1 MLPSAKGGRRE
12 EALIR
17 TSCYLAIALLAYG
30 SQAFAQDFPTRFV
43 TIVAPFQAGGPSD
56 TVARLIAV
64 PMSKALGQ
72 QVVVENVT
80 GAGGTL
86 GSGRVAK
93 AAPDGYTLG
102 ISGSGTHAA
111 VEQLYANPPYRA
123 LDFEWVG
130 LVNTTPVVIVGKKD
144 FPPNSLQE
152 LVAYLRAN
160 EKTVTEADAG
170 VGSVSHL
177 ACSVFHSLI
186 GIKPT
191 VVSYRGTPQATQDV
205 LAGNVDFLCNQIV
218 NIVEHAKAGSLKA
231 YAVTGETRSAMLPN
245 VPTTTEAGLPDFKL
259 TVWYGLSAPKGTPA
273 PIVAKLNQALSVAMD
288 DPIVVKRFA
297 DLGYDVAPPQQRSP
311 AAFEE
316 FMRKEV
322 DLWARVLG
330 SMKPATAHDLAAGA
344 RDRDHCGHAARRRSR
359 PLGAGAGQGDHRH
372 RASRCPGAGRQCGW
386 GGRAQG
392 MAPRRA
398 ARPRRPCDRDQLA
411 QHDRRLP
418 DRRDQIGPGTVCTT
432 GDPVQRIH
440 RVCCSR
446 RLEHPRQR
454 RPDRRPGEEHR
465 HDRALHVARQFQSR
479 RGSEGDPPRRRR
491 HPRGEDPCV
500 RYRPRRGRGR
510 GCRPFRCRC
519 DHGGERRARTRGQQ

>member
-1 MLPSAKGGRRE
+1 VTR
-12 EALIR
+12 I
-17 TSCYLAIALLAYG
+17 SCWLATALLACA
-30 SQAFAQDFPTRFV
+30 SHAVAQEFPTRFV

-56 TVARLIAV
+56 TVARLIAA

-80 GAGGTL
+80 GAGGTI

-111 VEQLYANPPYRA
+111 VEPYRA
-123 LDFEWVG
+123 LDFESVG
-130 LVNTTPVVIVGKKD
+130 LVNTTPVVIVGKRD
-144 FPPNSLQE
+144 LPPNTLQE
-152 LVAYLRAN
+152 LVAYLRAH

-177 ACSVFHSLI
+177 ACSVLHSLI

-191 VVSYRGTPQATQDV
+191 VVSYRGTPQATQDI

-231 YAVTGETRSAMLPN
+231 YAVTGERRSAMLPD

-273 PIVAKLNQALSVAMD
+273 PIVAKLNQALATAMD

-297 DLGYDVAPPQQRSP
+297 DLGYEVAPPQQRSP
-311 AAFEE
+311 AAFDE

-330 SMKPATAHDLAAGA
+330 SMKPAN
-344 RDRDHCGHAARRRSR
+344 S
-359 PLGAGAGQGDHRH
+359 P
-372 RASRCPGAGRQCGW
+372 
-386 GGRAQG
+386 
-392 MAPRRA
+392 
-398 ARPRRPCDRDQLA
+398 
-411 QHDRRLP
+411 
-418 DRRDQIGPGTVCTT
+418 
-432 GDPVQRIH
+432 
-440 RVCCSR
+440 
-446 RLEHPRQR
+446 
-454 RPDRRPGEEHR
+454 
-465 HDRALHVARQFQSR
+465 
-479 RGSEGDPPRRRR
+479 
-491 HPRGEDPCV
+491 
-500 RYRPRRGRGR
+500 
-510 GCRPFRCRC
+510 
-519 DHGGERRARTRGQQ
+519 